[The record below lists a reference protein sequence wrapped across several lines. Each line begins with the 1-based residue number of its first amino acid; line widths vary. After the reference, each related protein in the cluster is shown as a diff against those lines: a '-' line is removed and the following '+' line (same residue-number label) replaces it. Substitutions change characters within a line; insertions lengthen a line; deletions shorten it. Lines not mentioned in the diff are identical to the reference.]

1 MSMLYCGDGGIILKK
16 LDEFFKQHPFYYS
29 FGISIG
35 VIVLQTLVNIIQHRP
50 MFDEIGSILYG
61 IGIILFSLLIARLTH
76 RVYVRFGA
84 AFIINFAYFSIQM
97 FFDDSYV
104 NYTSFIVTGGV
115 AILMALLMLLLM
127 YSFEKAYKK

>member
-1 MSMLYCGDGGIILKK
+1 MCRFIPSR
-16 LDEFFKQHPFYYS
+16 
-29 FGISIG
+29 
-35 VIVLQTLVNIIQHRP
+35 T
-50 MFDEIGSILYG
+50 GSIFLKPTKKSPHP
-61 IGIILFSLLIARLTH
+61 ILFSLLIARLTH

-115 AILMALLMLLLM
+115 AVFIALLMVWM
-127 YSFEKAYKK
+127 MHSFDKLFEN

>member
-1 MSMLYCGDGGIILKK
+1 MLYYGDGGIILKK
-16 LDEFFKQHPFYYS
+16 LDGFFKQHPFYYS
-29 FGISIG
+29 FGISLG

-84 AFIINFAYFSIQM
+84 AFIINFAYFSIQTLM
-97 FFDDSYV
+97 MVAMSNLHLFYCDRWRGYFNGSFDAFVDVLIRES
-104 NYTSFIVTGGV
+104 I
-115 AILMALLMLLLM
+115 
-127 YSFEKAYKK
+127 

>member
-1 MSMLYCGDGGIILKK
+1 MCRFIPSR
-16 LDEFFKQHPFYYS
+16 
-29 FGISIG
+29 
-35 VIVLQTLVNIIQHRP
+35 T
-50 MFDEIGSILYG
+50 GSIFLKPTKKSPHP
-61 IGIILFSLLIARLTH
+61 ILFSLLIARLTH